1 MKRYDYSRDDM
12 EELFFSLSQRNPGNR
27 RDVEDTVTRIL
38 EDVKTQGDQAVLLY
52 TKQLDHVELASEG
65 LEVSPLE
72 IEKAYEWVDPA
83 LLKVLE
89 KAAEN
94 IRRFHEKQKENSWF
108 STDSPEGSAG
118 VFLGQKV
125 TPMSRVGVYAPAGS
139 APLPSTVLMD
149 ILPARVAGVKEIIL
163 CSPPGKGG
171 RVDPLILACAKIA
184 GATRVFSIG
193 GAQAVGAMAYGTQ
206 SIPRVDKIVGPGNIY
221 VAMAKKLVFGQCGID
236 MIAGPSEVL
245 ILADESANA
254 GYVAADLLSQA
265 EHDPLASSILITT
278 SRSLAD
284 KVEEAVDKQLKMLSR
299 MDIAAKSIENYGAI
313 VLVESLEEGIAL
325 SNRIAPEH
333 LEIDTKDAFSLL
345 PSVINAGAVF
355 LGEYSPEPMGDYFAG
370 PNHTLP
376 TNGTARFFSPLG
388 VYDFVKRTS
397 VISYSKKAFLEAA
410 PYVAAFAES
419 EGLTAHA
426 QAVKIRMEG
435 EKPS

>member
-1 MKRYDYSRDDM
+1 MKRYEYSKDDM

-38 EDVKTQGDQAVLLY
+38 EDVKTRGDQAVLLY
-52 TKQLDHVELASEG
+52 TKQLDHVELTSEG

-72 IEKAYEWVDPA
+72 IAKAYEWVEPA

-108 STDSPEGSAG
+108 STDGPEGAAG

-193 GAQAVGAMAYGTQ
+193 GAQAVAAMAYGTQ

-245 ILADESANA
+245 ILADERANA
-254 GYVAADLLSQA
+254 EYVAADLLSQA

-278 SRSLAD
+278 SRELAD
-284 KVEEAVDKQLKMLSR
+284 KVEEAVDKQLKKLSR

-313 VLVESLEEGIAL
+313 VLVESLEEGMTL

-345 PSVINAGAVF
+345 PFVINAGAVF

-419 EGLTAHA
+419 EGLAAHA
-426 QAVKIRMEG
+426 QAVKIRMKG

>member
-1 MKRYDYSRDDM
+1 MKRYDYSKDDM
-12 EELFFSLSQRNPGNR
+12 EELFSTLSQRNPGNR
-27 RDVEDTVTRIL
+27 HDVEDTVTRIL
-38 EDVKTQGDQAVLLY
+38 EDVKTRGDQAVLLY
-52 TKQLDHVELASEG
+52 TKQLDHVELTSEG

-72 IEKAYEWVDPA
+72 IDKAYEWVEPA

-108 STDSPEGSAG
+108 STDGPEEGAG

-245 ILADESANA
+245 ILADKSANA
-254 GYVAADLLSQA
+254 EYVAADLLSQA
-265 EHDPLASSILITT
+265 EHDPLASAILITT
-278 SRSLAD
+278 SRELAD

-397 VISYSKKAFLEAA
+397 VISYSKKAFLDAA
-410 PYVAAFAES
+410 RYVASFAES

-426 QAVKIRMEG
+426 QTVKIRMEG